1 MIKFFRRI
9 RQNLLNEGKTSKYFK
24 YAIGEIVLVVI
35 GILIALQINNWN
47 ENRKEQVQELN
58 LVKQLF
64 EDAKNDSIF
73 FQSRLQLFSAQMTTY
88 EQLTDFCEGKIN
100 SNDSIVFR
108 NGTYPFMVAA
118 DQSIVISNKDDYNKI
133 SNEAIKKTLRDYALS
148 YNYVSKSIS
157 LHSNVIIKENQNL
170 TKTYNLT
177 RDFEELSLNDMSGI
191 CQEPNISGI
200 LTLCWGVTL
209 NARKQVERFIID
221 NKKLIEVCNKYLN
234 D

>member
-1 MIKFFRRI
+1 M
-9 RQNLLNEGKTSKYFK
+9 GKYFK
-24 YAIGEIVLVVI
+24 YAIGEIILVMI
-35 GILIALQINNWN
+35 GILLALQVNNWN
-47 ENRKEQVQELN
+47 ENRKAKIQEI
-58 LVKQLF
+58 KFISQLL

-73 FQSRLQLFSAQMTTY
+73 FQSRLQLFSAQMNTY
-88 EQLTDFCEGKIN
+88 EQLTDYCEGKIN
-100 SNDSIVFR
+100 SNDSIVFYKQS
-108 NGTYPFMVAA
+108 YPFMVAA

-177 RDFEELSLNDMSGI
+177 RNFEELSLKDMSAI
-191 CQEPNISGI
+191 CQEPNISGV

-209 NARKQVERFIID
+209 NAKTQVERFIID
-221 NKKLIEVCNKYLN
+221 NKKLIEVCNRFLN